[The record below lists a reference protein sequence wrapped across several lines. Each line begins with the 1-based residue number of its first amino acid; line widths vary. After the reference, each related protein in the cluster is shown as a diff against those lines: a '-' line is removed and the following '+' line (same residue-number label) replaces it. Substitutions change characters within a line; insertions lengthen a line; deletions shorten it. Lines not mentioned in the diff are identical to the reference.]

1 MTSQKGKFLYTQA
14 KKLYCIAL
22 YCIALY
28 FVVFHCIALHCI
40 VLYCIALYFV
50 VLYCIALHC
59 IALLCITLHCIAL
72 YQSSEEGVGLPNWRG
87 TKTKGNTSHNSSH
100 VPYGMHCFVTVQ
112 LHTYTPGDL
121 QSGQLRNATITAT
134 YPSL

>member
-28 FVVFHCIALHCI
+28 FVVFHCIVLHCI

-59 IALLCITLHCIAL
+59 IALHCYVLHCIVLHCINPPKRVWGCPTGGARKQKVTRRTIPLTYLTECTVLSL
-72 YQSSEEGVGLPNWRG
+72 YSCIHTHRV
-87 TKTKGNTSHNSSH
+87 TSRVVS
-100 VPYGMHCFVTVQ
+100 
-112 LHTYTPGDL
+112 
-121 QSGQLRNATITAT
+121 
-134 YPSL
+134 